1 MKRMENYKDLVS
13 KLDFSNVLFE
23 DLPMEVGDKVNEIV
37 IKFFDNREQIVNLL
51 PENIKIVYLIGEFE
65 SAILN
70 DGLFS
75 VFYNSSLEEI
85 IQTREAI
92 EKTNSTKLL
101 KLFDN
106 AKSLFEK
113 EYTLKSDTSFVSE
126 NPDEDVCDF
135 FSEKLQEKIE
145 RIEEKIGEL
154 QDSGEYWNKIEK
166 LF

>member
-1 MKRMENYKDLVS
+1 MENYKELVS

-23 DLPMEVGDKVNEIV
+23 DLPVEVGDKVNEII
-37 IKFFDNREQIVNLL
+37 IKFFDNREQVVNLL
-51 PENIKIVYLIGEFE
+51 PENIKVVYLIGELE

-85 IQTREAI
+85 IHTREVI

-101 KLFDN
+101 KLFDK

-113 EYTLKSDTSFVSE
+113 EFVLKSDTNFISE
-126 NPDEDVCDF
+126 NPDEDVYDF
-135 FSEKLQEKIE
+135 FSEKLQEKLE
-145 RIEEKIGEL
+145 LIEEEIGEL
-154 QDSGEYWNKIEK
+154 QDSGEYWNRIEK

>member
-1 MKRMENYKDLVS
+1 MENYKELVL
-13 KLDFSNVLFE
+13 KLDFSNVSFD

-37 IKFFDNREQIVNLL
+37 MNFFDNREQIVNFL
-51 PENIKIVYLIGEFE
+51 PENIKVVYLIGELE

-75 VFYNSSLEEI
+75 IFYNSSLEEI

-113 EYTLKSDTSFVSE
+113 EYLLKSDINFVSE
-126 NPDEDVCDF
+126 NPDKDAFDF
-135 FSEKLQEKIE
+135 FSEKLQEKME
-145 RIEEKIGEL
+145 TIEEKIGEL
-154 QDSGEYWNKIEK
+154 QDSGEYWDRIKA